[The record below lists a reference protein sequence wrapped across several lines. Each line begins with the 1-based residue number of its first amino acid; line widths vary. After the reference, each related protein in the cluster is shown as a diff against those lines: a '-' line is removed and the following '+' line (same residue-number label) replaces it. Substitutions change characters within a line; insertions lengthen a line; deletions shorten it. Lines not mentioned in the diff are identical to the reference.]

1 MVLGWWG
8 VEGVSTVDQ
17 THFHFTAAQATK
29 RQPSHRLHTAVP
41 MYEKSWEEQC
51 TSMKDNLAKAQS
63 AMLGNKSSL
72 KTDSLTGEQAALVV
86 QSPVRE
92 PLVHVH
98 HPIRNSS
105 RIC

>member
-1 MVLGWWG
+1 
-8 VEGVSTVDQ
+8 
-17 THFHFTAAQATK
+17 
-29 RQPSHRLHTAVP
+29 
-41 MYEKSWEEQC
+41 
-51 TSMKDNLAKAQS
+51 MKDNLAKAQS

>member
-1 MVLGWWG
+1 
-8 VEGVSTVDQ
+8 
-17 THFHFTAAQATK
+17 
-29 RQPSHRLHTAVP
+29 